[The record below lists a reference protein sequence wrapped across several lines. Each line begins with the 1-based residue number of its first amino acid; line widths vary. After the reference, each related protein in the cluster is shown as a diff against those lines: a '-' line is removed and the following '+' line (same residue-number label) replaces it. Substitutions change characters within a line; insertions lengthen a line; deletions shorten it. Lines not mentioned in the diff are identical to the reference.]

1 MLSSSFF
8 SLCPRRYYKMTSA
21 FNVENLEAFIQDY
34 IKGVLVAKVV
44 DRSTPPEEAPED
56 GDNEADDVY
65 VKKITDANYDAE
77 VKNSEKDVMIEFY
90 APCNKFQLFFFLFS
104 PVF

>member
-1 MLSSSFF
+1 
-8 SLCPRRYYKMTSA
+8 MTSA

-34 IKGVLVAKVV
+34 IKGVLVPKVV

-56 GDNEADDVY
+56 NEADDMY

-90 APCNKFQLFFFLFS
+90 APCNKFQLYFLSIFPFFFNIYYYIIF
-104 PVF
+104 